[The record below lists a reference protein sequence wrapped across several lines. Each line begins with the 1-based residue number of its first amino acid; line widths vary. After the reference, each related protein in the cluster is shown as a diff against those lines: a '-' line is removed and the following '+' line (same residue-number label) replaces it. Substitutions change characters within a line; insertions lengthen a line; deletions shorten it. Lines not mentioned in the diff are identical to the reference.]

1 MAAEDN
7 IVELP
12 PHPGRVWKKRLLIGG
27 SATLVAVVGLILVL
41 LYSPLLAIKNIEI
54 TGNKLAATDSV
65 AEDLDSLQGVPL
77 PRVGPGM
84 VRDLLADQPAVEDVV
99 IQAEAPDT
107 LHVVITEHP
116 PVAFTGMSGAYRLV
130 AADGR
135 TLRTVADADRF
146 DLPFI
151 SGVSSSSKP
160 ELFETITSVLAALP
174 EDVLAQLKFATA
186 ETIDSVE
193 LELVTGERVRWG
205 SAENN
210 PEKAGV
216 LTALLQVEPPE
227 DQPAVSIYDVTSPER
242 PVTR

>member
-1 MAAEDN
+1 MSVEHN

-12 PHPGRVWKKRLLIGG
+12 PQPAKVWRKRLLIGG
-27 SATLVAVVGLILVL
+27 SATLVVVLALIAVL
-41 LYSPLLAIKNIEI
+41 LYSPLLAIEKIEV
-54 TGNKLAATDSV
+54 TGQQLASAESV
-65 AEDLDSLQGVPL
+65 AGDLEPLHGVPL
-77 PRVGPGM
+77 PRVGPGT
-84 VRDLLADQPAVEDVV
+84 VRDLLADQPAVDDVV

-107 LHVVITEHP
+107 LHVIVTEFQ
-116 PVAFTGMSGAYRLV
+116 PVAITGGDGAYKLV

-135 TLRTVADADRF
+135 YLKTVENRDDF
-146 DLPFI
+146 ELPQI
-151 SGVSSSSKP
+151 SGVSGDSKP
-160 ELFETITSVLAALP
+160 ELFETITTVLAALP

-205 SAENN
+205 SAERN

-216 LTALLQVEPPE
+216 LTALLGVEPPE
-227 DQPAVSIYDVTSPER
+227 DQPAVSVYDVSSPER